1 MAQRFLTLEE
11 AAEQLG
17 ITKERLLALREANR
31 VTGYKDGA
39 SWKFRSEV
47 IDKLAEDGIPS
58 TDASAS
64 DLALNLDD
72 EDDDYTF
79 PADSSLS
86 LPAETPTETAASDD
100 DELTLG
106 GDDELTLGDDELS
119 LAPADEPAPAAAAPG
134 SGSDLSLDS
143 EEMVAGPASDISLDD
158 VDEPTV
164 AGLDE
169 GSDDALALDDDGS
182 IDINTD
188 SILLSENELGVSMS
202 GSPSTI
208 IGKADL
214 DADLDLSPIDK
225 GAGPA
230 SDVRLASESD
240 VLPIGDDDL
249 GLDLPSPSGNFEGLE
264 ELEVDLEAESSRILA
279 PEDVAK
285 AQAAAK
291 ASESAKKAAASKSGL
306 SDLDLDLAPLGS
318 DIAAGASDINLGGE
332 KGSSGSLA
340 GLSALELDDDDDQVL
355 GDGSDVTLSGE
366 SSGINIISPSDSGLA
381 LDEVPL
387 DLSGSAPI
395 GSSLDLGM
403 GSSIASA
410 SDVSLEPL
418 AINVGPE
425 SKIGDFQLT
434 PLGDDD
440 GDDEKDSSQVIA
452 LDEISEE
459 SAGAPLASGF
469 GEEAGMMSEDF
480 GLGLT
485 PGGAA
490 PVALA
495 PAGPDTPFSLAN
507 VLLLA
512 CCLLVIS
519 LCGMMTYDLVRN
531 IWHFDEVG
539 KINSTLLQALNPFLG
554 R

>member
-1 MAQRFLTLEE
+1 MAQRFLSLEE
-11 AAEQLG
+11 AADQLG
-17 ITKERLLALREANR
+17 IPKERLLTLRERNK
-31 VTGYKDGA
+31 VTGYKDGT
-39 SWKFRSEV
+39 SWKFRSEA
-47 IDKLAEDGIPS
+47 IEKLASEGIPDI
-58 TDASAS
+58 DASSS

-72 EDDDYTF
+72 DEDDDFKF
-79 PADSSLS
+79 PEDSSGVLKD
-86 LPAETPTETAASDD
+86 A
-100 DELTLG
+100 
-106 GDDELTLGDDELS
+106 
-119 LAPADEPAPAAAAPG
+119 APASEPELDLADEEPLAEPLHESTAEPVAESA
-134 SGSDLSLDS
+134 GSDLSLDA
-143 EEMVAGPASDISLDD
+143 EEMVAGPASDLSLDD

-188 SILLSENELGVSMS
+188 SILLSETELGGSM
-202 GSPSTI
+202 GRPPSTI

-214 DADLDLSPIDK
+214 DLDADLDLSPLDK
-225 GAGPA
+225 GAGPV
-230 SDVRLASESD
+230 SDVKLASESN
-240 VLPIGDDDL
+240 LLAGGDDL

-279 PEDVAK
+279 PDDVAK

-291 ASESAKKAAASKSGL
+291 AAGSSKKKPAPSKSGGM
-306 SDLDLDLAPLGS
+306 SDLDLAPLGS
-318 DIAAGASDINLGGE
+318 DLGIAGSDINLGSG
-332 KGSSGSLA
+332 KGSSGALA

-403 GSSIASA
+403 GSSISED
-410 SDVSLEPL
+410 DVSLEPL

-425 SKIGDFQLT
+425 SKVGDFQLT

-440 GDDEKDSSQVIA
+440 GDDEKDSSQIIA
-452 LDEISEE
+452 LDDISEE
-459 SAGAPLASGF
+459 SAGAPLSSAGF
-469 GEEAGMMSEDF
+469 GEAGMMSEDF
-480 GLGLT
+480 GMGLT
-485 PGGAA
+485 PGATPA
-490 PVALA
+490 VALA
-495 PAGPDTPFSLAN
+495 PAGVETPFSIWN
-507 VLLLA
+507 VLALA
-512 CCLLVIS
+512 GCLLVLS
-519 LCGMMTYDLVRN
+519 LCGMMTYDLLRN
-531 IWHFDEVG
+531 IWSWDGVG
-539 KINSTLLQALNPFLG
+539 KINSGLLQALNPFLG